1 MNYRTITFFALL
13 AHYNLIGKYMKYSAI
28 NWNKIEDEK
37 DKEVWD
43 RVTANFW
50 LDTKIPLSNDLKS
63 WATLS
68 ENDKNLTKKVFGGL
82 TLLDTLQSTIGVSS
96 LVGDAATAHE
106 VAVYDNFNFMEAV
119 HTKSYSSIFST
130 LCSSKEIEE
139 IFEWVEEN
147 PYLQKKA
154 HLVSSHYVGS
164 DPLMKKAASVAL
176 ESMLFYSGFYMPMYW
191 VSRAKLTNTA
201 DIIKLIIADEAI
213 HGYYIGYKFQVA
225 YAKLDTLPRL
235 KVYSNVMKLFEELYD
250 NEIRYINDLYDGSGL
265 AEDVKRFLNY
275 NYNKAMQNLGFE
287 GKFSGKDIEVNAAIL
302 SALAPGENH
311 DFFSGSGSS
320 YEMAVIEQTNDD
332 DWEF

>member
-1 MNYRTITFFALL
+1 MTY
-13 AHYNLIGKYMKYSAI
+13 KAI
-28 NWNKIEDEK
+28 NWNRIEDEK

-43 RVTANFW
+43 RLTSNFW
-50 LDTKIPLSNDLKS
+50 LDTKIALSNDLKS

-68 ENDKNLTKKVFGGL
+68 DREKNLTKKVFGGL

-96 LVGDAATAHE
+96 LVPDAVTPHE
-106 VAVYDNFNFMEAV
+106 VAVYDNISFMEAV
-119 HTKSYSSIFST
+119 HTKTYSSIFST
-130 LCSSKEIEE
+130 LCSTKEIDE

-147 PYLQKKA
+147 PHLQKKA
-154 HLVSSHYVGS
+154 HLVSTHYIGS

-201 DIIKLIIADEAI
+201 DAIKLIIADEAI
-213 HGYYIGYKFQVA
+213 HGYYIGYKFQLA
-225 YAKLDTLPRL
+225 YAKLDTLQRL
-235 KVYSNVMKLFEELYD
+235 RMYAQITKLFEELYN

-265 AEDVKRFLNY
+265 TEDVKRFLNY

-287 GKFSGKDIEVNAAIL
+287 GRFSGKDIEVSPAVL
-302 SALAPGENH
+302 SALSPGENH

-320 YEMAVIEQTNDD
+320 YEMAVIEQTKDD

>member
-1 MNYRTITFFALL
+1 MNF
-13 AHYNLIGKYMKYSAI
+13 KAI
-28 NWNKIEDEK
+28 NWNRIEDEK
-37 DKEVWD
+37 DKEIWD
-43 RVTANFW
+43 RLTANFW
-50 LDTKIPLSNDLKS
+50 LDTKIALSNDLKS

-68 ENDKNLTKKVFGGL
+68 EKEKDLTKKVFGGL

-96 LVGDAATAHE
+96 LVGDAITPHE
-106 VAVYDNFNFMEAV
+106 VAVYDNIGFMEAV
-119 HTKSYSSIFST
+119 HAKTYSSIFST
-130 LCSSKEIEE
+130 LCSSKEIDE

-147 PYLQKKA
+147 PFLQKKA
-154 HLVSSHYVGS
+154 YLVSERYLGF

-201 DIIKLIIADEAI
+201 DAIKLIIADEAI
-213 HGYYIGYKFQVA
+213 HGHYIGYKFQVA
-225 YAKLDTLPRL
+225 YAKLETLQKL
-235 KVYSNVMKLFEELYD
+235 KVYSQVTKLFEELYE
-250 NEIRYINDLYDGSGL
+250 NEIRYINDIYDGSGL
-265 AEDVKRFLNY
+265 TEDVKRFLNY

-287 GKFSGKDIEVNAAIL
+287 GKFSGKDIDVNPAIL
-302 SALAPGENH
+302 SALSPGENH